1 MELSRAARSPD
12 RHFRR
17 MERWPRH
24 HRDWYRRRISACGKS
39 AISRLRSCI
48 ECRARTTTVATLAA
62 VQNGT
67 YPCARDSQAPSA
79 SGSTRHAANRYESV
93 VLTRPRMTEAASE
106 TVATTASGSYSETS
120 HVRPRAI
127 QIVRS
132 PACLPP
138 PMSSLAESPTI
149 QPSSGTSQMRDASSK
164 ISMLGFRAP
173 TTAEMQMASNSL
185 TSLVASNFAHWEG
198 GPLVTTPTFQSLAR
212 RFRIASTVSSSTV
225 QQLIESR
232 CDSKC
237 LLDLTEEEV
246 SRLEAIFVGR
256 LDD

>member
-1 MELSRAARSPD
+1 MQLSRPARSPEGLLRSNDAPGDHKD
-12 RHFRR
+12 REWRR
-17 MERWPRH
+17 M
-24 HRDWYRRRISACGKS
+24 SAHLES
-39 AISRLRSCI
+39 AISRLRPTS
-48 ECRARTTTVATLAA
+48 ERRARTTAVAAQAA
-62 VQNGT
+62 AQNGT
-67 YPCARDSQAPSA
+67 YACARYPQAPSA
-79 SGSTRHAANRYESV
+79 SGSTRHAAIRYELV
-93 VLTRPRMTEAASE
+93 VLTRPRMTAAASE
-106 TVATTASGSYSETS
+106 TVATTASGSYSDTS